1 VKNESERSENMKDVL
16 SALEGILST
25 NQKAFMTLLEESD
38 KRAEKRQG
46 ETDEALQAL
55 IKSTTKLM
63 ISHTEG
69 KKDREQQAKESTE
82 LKQELKELRKLYYA
96 MNDVVKITA
105 ERQSNNSSSI
115 NKASDNFHKIVTG
128 LMGTAIIYLAGF
140 K

>member
-1 VKNESERSENMKDVL
+1 MKNESERSENMKDVL

-25 NQKAFMTLLEESD
+25 NQRAFMTLLEESD

-55 IKSTTKLM
+55 IKSTNKLM
-63 ISHTEG
+63 ISHTES
-69 KKDREQQAKESTE
+69 KKDREQQTKEATE

-105 ERQSNNSSSI
+105 ERQNVNSGSI
-115 NKASDNFHKIVTG
+115 NKAADHFHKILTG